1 MNAVLAFGWRFV
13 EGMGVTIELT
23 VLSFAMAFVLG
34 VALTVMA
41 VGPSAPLRWF
51 AAAYIECMRMTPL
64 LAPLRWFAAT
74 YIEIMRMT
82 PLLALLLL
90 FVFGLPKLGFMY
102 SLTVS
107 SVLVLGFYTAAWIAE
122 VLRAGINAVPA
133 GQIEAARSIGMTFT
147 QVLANV
153 VLPQAVRSVIPPL
166 GNLFVNQIKASSIAA
181 AIGVFDITYTAQRIN
196 FETAQAVPTFA
207 AAMCAYLLLTI
218 PLGLYMRRLEQKMA
232 VTR

>member
-1 MNAVLAFGWRFV
+1 MDSLLSFGWRFI

-41 VGPSAPLRWF
+41 VGP
-51 AAAYIECMRMTPL
+51 
-64 LAPLRWFAAT
+64 LAPLRWFAAV
-74 YIEIMRMT
+74 YVEIMRMT

-102 SLTVS
+102 SLVTS

-122 VLRAGINAVPA
+122 VLRAGVNAVPA
-133 GQIEAARSIGMTFT
+133 GQIEAARSIGMTFA

-153 VLPQAVRSVIPPL
+153 VLPQAVRTVIPPL

-207 AAMCAYLLLTI
+207 AAMFAYLVLTI
-218 PLGLYMRRLEQKMA
+218 PLGLYMRRLERKLVVA
-232 VTR
+232 R

>member
-1 MNAVLAFGWRFV
+1 MDALLSFAWRFIQ
-13 EGMGVTIELT
+13 GMGVTIELSL
-23 VLSFAMAFVLG
+23 LSFAMAFVLG

-41 VGPSAPLRWF
+41 VGP
-51 AAAYIECMRMTPL
+51 

-74 YIEIMRMT
+74 YVEIMRMT

-102 SLTVS
+102 SLVTS
-107 SVLVLGFYTAAWIAE
+107 AVLVLGFYTAAWIAE
-122 VLRAGINAVPA
+122 VLRAGVNAVPP

-147 QVLANV
+147 QVLANIV
-153 VLPQAVRSVIPPL
+153 IPQALRTVIPPL

-207 AAMCAYLLLTI
+207 SAMFAYMVLTV
-218 PLGLYMRRLEQKMA
+218 PLGLLMRRLEQKMA

>member
-1 MNAVLAFGWRFV
+1 MDPLLSFAWRFIQ
-13 EGMGVTIELT
+13 GMGVTIELSL
-23 VLSFAMAFVLG
+23 LSFAMAFVLG
-34 VALTVMA
+34 VVLTVMA
-41 VGPSAPLRWF
+41 VGP
-51 AAAYIECMRMTPL
+51 

-74 YIEIMRMT
+74 YVEIMRMT

-102 SLTVS
+102 SLVAS
-107 SVLVLGFYTAAWIAE
+107 SVLVLGLYTAAWIAE
-122 VLRAGINAVPA
+122 VLRAGVNAVPP

-147 QVLANV
+147 QVLANIV
-153 VLPQAVRSVIPPL
+153 IPQAVRTVIPPL

-207 AAMCAYLLLTI
+207 SAMFAYMVLTL
-218 PLGLYMRRLEQKMA
+218 PLGLLVRRLELKMA

>member
-1 MNAVLAFGWRFV
+1 MNTVLSFAWRFV
-13 EGMGVTIELT
+13 EGMGVTLELS

-34 VALTVMA
+34 IVLTVMA
-41 VGPSAPLRWF
+41 VGP
-51 AAAYIECMRMTPL
+51 

-102 SLTVS
+102 SLTAS
-107 SVLVLGFYTAAWIAE
+107 SVLVLGFYTAAWVAE
-122 VLRAGINAVPA
+122 VLRAGVNAVPA
-133 GQIEAARSIGMTFT
+133 GQVEAARSMGMRFT
-147 QVLANV
+147 QVLSNV
-153 VLPQAVRSVIPPL
+153 VIPQALRTVIPPL

-207 AAMCAYLLLTI
+207 SAMFAYMVLTI
-218 PLGLYMRRLEQKMA
+218 PLGLLMRRLEQKMA
-232 VTR
+232 VAR

>member
-1 MNAVLAFGWRFV
+1 MTSLLPFAWRFI
-13 EGMGVTIELT
+13 EAMGVTIQLT
-23 VLSFAMAFVLG
+23 ALSFAMAFALG
-34 VALTVMA
+34 IALTVMA
-41 VGPSAPLRWF
+41 VGP
-51 AAAYIECMRMTPL
+51 

-107 SVLVLGFYTAAWIAE
+107 SVLVLGFYTAAWVAE
-122 VLRAGINAVPA
+122 VLKAGVNAVPA
-133 GQIEAARSIGMTFT
+133 GQVEAARSMGMTFS
-147 QVLANV
+147 QVLSNV
-153 VLPQAVRSVIPPL
+153 VIPQAMRTVIPPL

-207 AAMCAYLLLTI
+207 SAMLAYMALTI
-218 PLGLYMRRLEQKMA
+218 PLGLLMRRLEQKMA
-232 VTR
+232 VAR

>member
-1 MNAVLAFGWRFV
+1 MTSLLPFAWRFI
-13 EGMGVTIELT
+13 EAMGVTIQLT
-23 VLSFAMAFVLG
+23 ALSFAMAFALG

-41 VGPSAPLRWF
+41 VGP
-51 AAAYIECMRMTPL
+51 

-74 YIEIMRMT
+74 YIEIIRMT

-102 SLTVS
+102 SLTAS
-107 SVLVLGFYTAAWIAE
+107 SVLVLGFYTAAWVAE
-122 VLRAGINAVPA
+122 VLKAGVNAVPA
-133 GQIEAARSIGMTFT
+133 GQVEAARSMGMTFC
-147 QVLANV
+147 QVLSNV
-153 VLPQAVRSVIPPL
+153 VIPQAMRTVIPPL

-207 AAMCAYLLLTI
+207 SAMLAYMALTI
-218 PLGLYMRRLEQKMA
+218 PLGLLMRRLEQKMA
-232 VTR
+232 VAR

>member
-1 MNAVLAFGWRFV
+1 MNTVLPFAWRFV
-13 EGMGVTIELT
+13 EGMGVTLELS

-34 VALTVMA
+34 IALTVMA
-41 VGPSAPLRWF
+41 VGP
-51 AAAYIECMRMTPL
+51 

-74 YIEIMRMT
+74 YIETMRMT

-102 SLTVS
+102 SLTAS
-107 SVLVLGFYTAAWIAE
+107 SVLVLGFYTAAWVAE
-122 VLRAGINAVPA
+122 VLKAGVNAVPA
-133 GQIEAARSIGMTFT
+133 GQVEAARSMGMRFT
-147 QVLANV
+147 QVLSNV
-153 VLPQAVRSVIPPL
+153 VIPQALRTVIPPL

-207 AAMCAYLLLTI
+207 SAMFAYMVLTI
-218 PLGLYMRRLEQKMA
+218 PLGLLMRRLEQKMA
-232 VTR
+232 VAR

>member
-1 MNAVLAFGWRFV
+1 MDSLLSFAWRFIQ
-13 EGMGVTIELT
+13 GMGVTIELSL
-23 VLSFAMAFVLG
+23 LSFAMAFVLG
-34 VALTVMA
+34 VVLTVMA
-41 VGPSAPLRWF
+41 VGP
-51 AAAYIECMRMTPL
+51 

-74 YIEIMRMT
+74 YVEIMRMT

-102 SLTVS
+102 SLVTS

-122 VLRAGINAVPA
+122 VLRAGVNAVPA
-133 GQIEAARSIGMTFT
+133 GQIEAARSIGMTST
-147 QVLANV
+147 QVLANLV
-153 VLPQAVRSVIPPL
+153 IPQAVRTVIPPL

-207 AAMCAYLLLTI
+207 SAMFAYMVLTV
-218 PLGLYMRRLEQKMA
+218 PLGLLMRKLEQKMA

>member
-1 MNAVLAFGWRFV
+1 MDPLYSFAWRFV
-13 EGMGVTIELT
+13 EAMGVTVELSL
-23 VLSFAMAFVLG
+23 LSFAMAFALG

-41 VGPSAPLRWF
+41 IGP
-51 AAAYIECMRMTPL
+51 

-102 SLTVS
+102 SLTTS

-122 VLRAGINAVPA
+122 VLRAGVNAVPS
-133 GQIEAARSIGMTFT
+133 GQIEAARSIGMRFM
-147 QVLANV
+147 QVVGNV
-153 VLPQAVRSVIPPL
+153 VIPQAVRTVIPPL

-181 AIGVFDITYTAQRIN
+181 AVGVFDITYTAQRIN

-207 AAMCAYLLLTI
+207 AALLAYMALTV
-218 PLGLYMRRLEQKMA
+218 PLGLLMRRIEHNMA

>member
-51 AAAYIECMRMTPL
+51 AAAYIEC
-64 LAPLRWFAAT
+64 
-74 YIEIMRMT
+74 MRMT

>member
-1 MNAVLAFGWRFV
+1 MNTVLPFAWRFV
-13 EGMGVTIELT
+13 EGMGVTLELS

-34 VALTVMA
+34 IALTVMA
-41 VGPSAPLRWF
+41 VGP
-51 AAAYIECMRMTPL
+51 

-74 YIEIMRMT
+74 YIETMRMT

-102 SLTVS
+102 SLTAS
-107 SVLVLGFYTAAWIAE
+107 SVLVLGFYTAAWVAE
-122 VLRAGINAVPA
+122 VLKAGVNAVPA
-133 GQIEAARSIGMTFT
+133 GQVEAARSMGMRFI
-147 QVLANV
+147 QVLSNV
-153 VLPQAVRSVIPPL
+153 VIPQALRTVIPPL

-207 AAMCAYLLLTI
+207 SAMFAYMVLTI
-218 PLGLYMRRLEQKMA
+218 PLGLLMRRLEQKMA
-232 VTR
+232 VAR

>member
-1 MNAVLAFGWRFV
+1 MNTVLAFAWRFV
-13 EGMGVTIELT
+13 EGMGVTLELS

-34 VALTVMA
+34 IALTVMA
-41 VGPSAPLRWF
+41 VGP
-51 AAAYIECMRMTPL
+51 

-74 YIEIMRMT
+74 YIETMRMT

-102 SLTVS
+102 SLTAS
-107 SVLVLGFYTAAWIAE
+107 SVLVLGFYTAAWVAE
-122 VLRAGINAVPA
+122 VLKAGVNAVPA
-133 GQIEAARSIGMTFT
+133 GQVEAARSMGMRFS
-147 QVLANV
+147 QVLSNV
-153 VLPQAVRSVIPPL
+153 VIPQALRTVIPPL

-207 AAMCAYLLLTI
+207 SAMFAYMVLTI
-218 PLGLYMRRLEQKMA
+218 PLGLLMRRLEQKMA
-232 VTR
+232 VAR

>member
-1 MNAVLAFGWRFV
+1 MDSLLSFAWRFIQ
-13 EGMGVTIELT
+13 GMGVTIELSL
-23 VLSFAMAFVLG
+23 LSFAMAFVLG
-34 VALTVMA
+34 VVLTVMA
-41 VGPSAPLRWF
+41 VGP
-51 AAAYIECMRMTPL
+51 

-74 YIEIMRMT
+74 YVEIMRMT

-102 SLTVS
+102 SLVTS

-122 VLRAGINAVPA
+122 VLRAGVNAVPA

-147 QVLANV
+147 QLLANLV
-153 VLPQAVRSVIPPL
+153 IPQAVRTVIPPL

-207 AAMCAYLLLTI
+207 SAMFAYMVLTV
-218 PLGLYMRRLEQKMA
+218 PLGLLMRKLEQKMA

>member
-1 MNAVLAFGWRFV
+1 MDALLSFAWRFV
-13 EGMGVTIELT
+13 QGMGVTIELSL
-23 VLSFAMAFVLG
+23 LSFAMAFVLG

-41 VGPSAPLRWF
+41 VGP
-51 AAAYIECMRMTPL
+51 

-74 YIEIMRMT
+74 YVEIMRMT

-102 SLTVS
+102 SLVTS

-122 VLRAGINAVPA
+122 VLRAGVNAVPP

-147 QVLANV
+147 QVLANIV
-153 VLPQAVRSVIPPL
+153 IPQAVRTVIPPL

-181 AIGVFDITYTAQRIN
+181 AIGVFDITYTAQRVN

-207 AAMCAYLLLTI
+207 SAMFAYMVLTV
-218 PLGLYMRRLEQKMA
+218 PLGLLMRRLEQKMA

>member
-1 MNAVLAFGWRFV
+1 MDSLLSFAWRFIQ
-13 EGMGVTIELT
+13 GMGVTIELSL
-23 VLSFAMAFVLG
+23 LSFAMAFVLG
-34 VALTVMA
+34 VVLTVMA
-41 VGPSAPLRWF
+41 VGP
-51 AAAYIECMRMTPL
+51 

-74 YIEIMRMT
+74 YVEIMRMT

-102 SLTVS
+102 SLVTS

-122 VLRAGINAVPA
+122 VLRAGVNAVPS

-147 QVLANV
+147 QVLANIV
-153 VLPQAVRSVIPPL
+153 IPQAVRTVIPPL
-166 GNLFVNQIKASSIAA
+166 GNLFVNQIKASAIAA

-207 AAMCAYLLLTI
+207 SAMFAYMVLTV
-218 PLGLYMRRLEQKMA
+218 PLGLLMRRLEHKMA

>member
-1 MNAVLAFGWRFV
+1 MTSLLPFAWRFI
-13 EGMGVTIELT
+13 EAMGVTIELT
-23 VLSFAMAFVLG
+23 ALSFTMAFALG
-34 VALTVMA
+34 IALTVMA
-41 VGPSAPLRWF
+41 VGP
-51 AAAYIECMRMTPL
+51 

-74 YIEIMRMT
+74 YVEIMRMT

-107 SVLVLGFYTAAWIAE
+107 SVLVLGFYTAAWVAE
-122 VLRAGINAVPA
+122 VLKAGVNAVPA
-133 GQIEAARSIGMTFT
+133 GQVEAARSMGMTFT
-147 QVLANV
+147 QVLSNV
-153 VLPQAVRSVIPPL
+153 VIPQAMRTVIPPL

-207 AAMCAYLLLTI
+207 SAMLAYMALTI
-218 PLGLYMRRLEQKMA
+218 PLGLLMRRLEQKMA
-232 VTR
+232 VAR

>member
-1 MNAVLAFGWRFV
+1 MNSLLPFAWRFI

-23 VLSFAMAFVLG
+23 ALSFAMAVVLG
-34 VALTVMA
+34 IALAVMA
-41 VGPSAPLRWF
+41 VGP
-51 AAAYIECMRMTPL
+51 
-64 LAPLRWFAAT
+64 LAPLRWFAAV
-74 YIEIMRMT
+74 YVEIMRMT

-102 SLTVS
+102 SLVTS

-122 VLRAGINAVPA
+122 VLRAGVNAVPA
-133 GQIEAARSIGMTFT
+133 GQVEAARSMGMRFT
-147 QVLANV
+147 QVLSNV
-153 VLPQAVRSVIPPL
+153 VIPQALRTVIPPL

-207 AAMCAYLLLTI
+207 SAMFAYMVLTI
-218 PLGLYMRRLEQKMA
+218 PLGLLMRRLEQKMA
-232 VTR
+232 VAR